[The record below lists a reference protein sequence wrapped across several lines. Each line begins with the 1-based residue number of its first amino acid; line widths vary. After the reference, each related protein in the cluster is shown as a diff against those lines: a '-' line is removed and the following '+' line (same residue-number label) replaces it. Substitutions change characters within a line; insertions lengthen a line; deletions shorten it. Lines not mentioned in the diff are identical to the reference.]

1 MPESVERPA
10 PVSATIGRLASTPS
24 ARSSTSTLPRLAVA
38 FVQYRGLAGAHA
50 RRMDSADHLRQSID
64 IAVATIRDTDLARYG
79 DPSPCAKYTVRD
91 VVNHLAFGFL
101 LAHRSGAR
109 EPWDPSWSGEDR
121 MPYLVGLAEEKW
133 AQACADE
140 AAAAARVWAEPSAW
154 EGEASMGGA
163 AMPAAAIGSMM
174 TAEFAVH
181 AWDLAVATGRSLDVP
196 DALGA
201 VVLEGV
207 LAMAP
212 AGRDGGW
219 FGAEVT
225 VPADAPS
232 FERALAASGR
242 NPRWTP

>member
-1 MPESVERPA
+1 MNSED
-10 PVSATIGRLASTPS
+10 
-24 ARSSTSTLPRLAVA
+24 
-38 FVQYRGLAGAHA
+38 Q
-50 RRMDSADHLRQSID
+50 LRQSID
-64 IAVATIRDTDLARYG
+64 LAVAVIRGTDPAQFDDR
-79 DPSPCAKYTVRD
+79 SPCSDYAVRD

-109 EPWDPSWSGEDR
+109 EPWDPSWSGEER
-121 MPYLVGLAEEKW
+121 TPYLVGLPEEKW

-140 AAAAARVWAEPSAW
+140 ATATARVWADPSAW

-181 AWDLAVATGRSLDVP
+181 AWDLARATGRPVDVP

-201 VVLEGV
+201 AVLEGV

-212 AGRDGGW
+212 SGREGGW
-219 FGAEVT
+219 FGPEIT
-225 VPADAPS
+225 VPDDAPV

-242 NPRWTP
+242 DPRWTP

>member
-1 MPESVERPA
+1 
-10 PVSATIGRLASTPS
+10 
-24 ARSSTSTLPRLAVA
+24 
-38 FVQYRGLAGAHA
+38 
-50 RRMDSADHLRQSID
+50 MDAADHMRQSID
-64 IAVATIRDTDLARYG
+64 LAVGAVRGTDLARYG
-79 DPSPCAKYTVRD
+79 DPTPCAEYAVRD

-109 EPWDPSWSGEDR
+109 EPWDPAWSGEER
-121 MPYLVGLAEEKW
+121 TPYLVGLPEERW
-133 AQACADE
+133 AQACAE
-140 AAAAARVWAEPSAW
+140 QAAATARAWSDSAAW

-181 AWDLAVATGRSLDVP
+181 GWDLAVATGQPFEVP

-201 VVLEGV
+201 VVLDGV

-212 AGRDGGW
+212 SGRDGGW
-219 FGAEVT
+219 FGEEVP
-225 VPADAPS
+225 VPADAPA
-232 FERALAASGR
+232 FVRALAASGR

>member
-1 MPESVERPA
+1 M
-10 PVSATIGRLASTPS
+10 
-24 ARSSTSTLPRLAVA
+24 
-38 FVQYRGLAGAHA
+38 
-50 RRMDSADHLRQSID
+50 RQSID
-64 IAVATIRDTDLARYG
+64 LAVATIRDTGLARFG
-79 DPSPCAKYTVRD
+79 DPTPCADYAVRD

-109 EPWDPSWSGEDR
+109 EPWDPSWSGEER
-121 MPYLVGLAEEKW
+121 TPYLVGLPEEEW
-133 AQACADE
+133 VQACADE
-140 AAAAARVWAEPSAW
+140 AAAAAREWAEPSAW

-181 AWDLAVATGRSLDVP
+181 AWDLARATGRSLDVP

-225 VPADAPS
+225 VPAAAPA

>member
-1 MPESVERPA
+1 
-10 PVSATIGRLASTPS
+10 
-24 ARSSTSTLPRLAVA
+24 
-38 FVQYRGLAGAHA
+38 
-50 RRMDSADHLRQSID
+50 MDNADHLRQSIE
-64 IAVATIRDTDLARYG
+64 IAVGAIRATDLARYD
-79 DPSPCAKYTVRD
+79 DPSPCSDYTVRD

-121 MPYLVGLAEEKW
+121 TPFLVGLPEAQW

-140 AAAAARVWAEPSAW
+140 ADATARAWADPSAW

-163 AMPAAAIGSMM
+163 PMPAAAIGSMM

-181 AWDLAVATGRSLDVP
+181 AWDLAIATGRPVDIP
-196 DALGA
+196 DELGA
-201 VVLEGV
+201 VVLDGV

-212 AGRDGGW
+212 SGREGGW

-225 VPADAPS
+225 VPVDSPA

-242 NPRWTP
+242 DPRWTP

>member
-1 MPESVERPA
+1 
-10 PVSATIGRLASTPS
+10 
-24 ARSSTSTLPRLAVA
+24 
-38 FVQYRGLAGAHA
+38 
-50 RRMDSADHLRQSID
+50 MDTADHLRQSID
-64 IAVATIRDTDLARYG
+64 LAVATIGGTDLGRYD
-79 DPSPCAKYTVRD
+79 DPSPCSDYTVRD

-109 EPWDPSWSGEDR
+109 QPWDPSWSGEDR
-121 MPYLVGLAEEKW
+121 TPYFVGLPEEKW

-140 AAAAARVWAEPSAW
+140 AAATARAWAEPSAW
-154 EGEASMGGA
+154 QGEASMGGA

-181 AWDLAVATGRSLDVP
+181 AWDLARATGRALEVP
-196 DALGA
+196 EELGA

-212 AGRDGGW
+212 SGREGGW

-225 VPADAPS
+225 VPADAPA

-242 NPRWTP
+242 DPRWTP

>member
-1 MPESVERPA
+1 
-10 PVSATIGRLASTPS
+10 
-24 ARSSTSTLPRLAVA
+24 
-38 FVQYRGLAGAHA
+38 
-50 RRMDSADHLRQSID
+50 MDTDSLRQSID
-64 IAVATIRDTDLARYG
+64 LTVAAIRDTDLARFG
-79 DPSPCAKYTVRD
+79 DPSPCSEYAVRD

-109 EPWDPSWSGEDR
+109 EAWDPSWSGTER
-121 MPYLVGLAEEKW
+121 TPYLVGLSEDKW

-140 AAAAARVWAEPSAW
+140 AEATVRVWADPSAW

-174 TAEFAVH
+174 TSEFAVH
-181 AWDLAVATGRSLDVP
+181 AWDLAIATGRTVDVP
-196 DALGA
+196 EELGA

-212 AGRDGGW
+212 SGRDGGW

-225 VPADAPS
+225 VPADAPA

-242 NPRWTP
+242 DPRWTS